1 VCQNLGIPHDFSQTR
16 GSVPIAARPST
27 RCALPTNRALATS
40 RTQRTFRS
48 LWHGVDALTC
58 RWYQNLAARASYA
71 PAPMKGEKAAQV
83 LASMPPRWL
92 PATRPAP
99 PCYFLL
105 HQPFPTSRLTLHS
118 YGVLA
123 GALALAGEPLSPKVG
138 SILAGKRAGR
148 ARSGQDRREQPISAA
163 PAQRDVQ
170 RGRLN
175 AVLVVYGVRCT
186 DASCCV
192 VCCLSACS
200 GP

>member
-1 VCQNLGIPHDFSQTR
+1 MTIFPRARRAVRYRSR
-16 GSVPIAARPST
+16 GPTVHAVRASNESCDGHEPCAAHISI
-27 RCALPTNRALATS
+27 ALA
-40 RTQRTFRS
+40 
-48 LWHGVDALTC
+48 WGVDALTC

-105 HQPFPTSRLTLHS
+105 HQPFPTSRLTHHS

-163 PAQRDVQ
+163 PAHRDVQ

-175 AVLVVYGVRCT
+175 AVLVVYGVRCI

-200 GP
+200 EP

>member
-1 VCQNLGIPHDFSQTR
+1 MCQNLGIHDDFSQTR

-105 HQPFPTSRLTLHS
+105 HQPFPTSRLALHS
-118 YGVLA
+118 YGVLHVA

-175 AVLVVYGVRCT
+175 AVLVVYGVPVHRRFVL
-186 DASCCV
+186 CCV
-192 VCCLSACS
+192 LSECL
-200 GP
+200 